1 MKRQAIK
8 SLAILIA
15 VALLA
20 PAFVALVYAQGGAI
34 AIEKYPRYV
43 TNAIPA
49 NDTPDQDNGPAYR
62 QNNPSE
68 SNAPF
73 AVILRVVGYSGTVG
87 YFWLSDDQ
95 AGNTVQTY
103 DRFDPNATK
112 SLKPSCPGNTSGSC
126 WLDESTTLPSDL
138 NGVNITA
145 NSFYLMVIGRITGT
159 VSSPINYTLNYTMSN
174 GANGSIPF
182 SSSVITNCMDW
193 YLNWNDDGTPPGESG
208 GDPVSG
214 ADYVEL
220 YDNAGN
226 SFTTAPVDGSGY
238 FEMLLSNGANGT
250 SWSAEARTEPGSP
263 VRAWFTHISSSG
275 TCNELINS
283 GTGGPTRVTLKGFE
297 ASAGQRPVLAVTAI
311 VILALGIGF
320 AFHSGRKIS

>member
-8 SLAILIA
+8 SIAILIA

-20 PAFVALVYAQGGAI
+20 PAFVALVYAQGVSLVT
-34 AIEKYPRYV
+34 YPRYV
-43 TNAIPA
+43 TNAVPA
-49 NDTPDQDNGPAYR
+49 NDTSDQDNGPAYR
-62 QNNPSE
+62 QYNPSA

-95 AGNTVQTY
+95 AENTVQTY

-112 SLKPSCPGNTSGSC
+112 SLNPSCPGNTSGSC

-145 NSFYLMVIGRITGT
+145 NSFYLMVIGRITGSF
-159 VSSPINYTLNYTMSN
+159 SSGTINYTLYYTMSN
-174 GANGSIPF
+174 GANGSISF
-182 SSSVITNCMDW
+182 SSSVITDCMDW
-193 YLNWNDDGTPPGESG
+193 YLNWNDSGEPPGESG

-220 YDNAGN
+220 YDNNGQ
-226 SFTTAPVDGSGY
+226 SFTTAPVDGNGY
-238 FEMLLSNGANGT
+238 FEMLLSNGANNT
-250 SWSAEARTEPGSP
+250 SWSAEARTESGSP
-263 VRAWFTHISSSG
+263 VRAWFTHISSRDD

-283 GTGGPTRVTLKGFE
+283 GTGGPTRVTLKGLE
-297 ASAGQRPVLAVTAI
+297 ASAGQRPVLAVAAI
-311 VILALGIGF
+311 VLLALGISF
-320 AFHSGRKIS
+320 AFRSGRKSS

>member
-8 SLAILIA
+8 SFAILIA

-20 PAFVALVYAQGGAI
+20 PTFVALVYAQGVSLVT
-34 AIEKYPRYV
+34 YPRYV
-43 TNAIPA
+43 TNAVPA
-49 NDTPDQDNGPAYR
+49 NDTSDQDNGPAYR

-95 AGNTVQTY
+95 TGNTVQTY

-112 SLKPSCPGNTSGSC
+112 SLNPSCSGNTSGSC

-159 VSSPINYTLNYTMSN
+159 VSSGTINYTLHYKIGDATGALNFASTMT
-174 GANGSIPF
+174 ATPDC
-182 SSSVITNCMDW
+182 VDW

-208 GDPVSG
+208 GDPASG

-220 YDNAGN
+220 YDSAGN

-238 FEMLLSNGANGT
+238 FEMLLPNQT
-250 SWSAEARTEPGSP
+250 SGNWLAEARSESGSIM
-263 VRAWFTHISSSG
+263 RAWYTTIANTS
-275 TCNELINS
+275 TCSETIYS
-283 GTGGPTRVTLKGFE
+283 GTGGPTRVTLKGLE
-297 ASAGQRPVLAVTAI
+297 ASAGQRPVLAVAAI
-311 VILALGIGF
+311 VLLALGIGF
-320 AFHSGRKIS
+320 AFRSGRKSS